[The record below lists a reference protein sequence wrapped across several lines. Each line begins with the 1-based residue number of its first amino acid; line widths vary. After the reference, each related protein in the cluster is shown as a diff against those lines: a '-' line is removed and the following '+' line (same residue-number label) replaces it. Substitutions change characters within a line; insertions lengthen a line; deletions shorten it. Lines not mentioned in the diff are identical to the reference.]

1 MSAVVL
7 YYCTFQVLYCKI
19 KNVFF
24 IFCVCLFV
32 MYYLC
37 VKFYKPVTVQYCIT
51 DCISW
56 VPRLTLLNLGTN
68 WTYKHAL
75 GMELIHLLGTYCI

>member
-1 MSAVVL
+1 
-7 YYCTFQVLYCKI
+7 
-19 KNVFF
+19 
-24 IFCVCLFV
+24 

-56 VPRLTLLNLGTN
+56 VPRLTLLDSGTN
-68 WTYKHAL
+68 WTYKHAF
-75 GMELIHLLGTYCI
+75 GMELIHV

>member
-1 MSAVVL
+1 
-7 YYCTFQVLYCKI
+7 
-19 KNVFF
+19 
-24 IFCVCLFV
+24 

-56 VPRLTLLNLGTN
+56 VPRLTLLDSGTI
-68 WTYKHAL
+68 WTYIHAF
-75 GMELIHLLGTYCI
+75 GMELIHV